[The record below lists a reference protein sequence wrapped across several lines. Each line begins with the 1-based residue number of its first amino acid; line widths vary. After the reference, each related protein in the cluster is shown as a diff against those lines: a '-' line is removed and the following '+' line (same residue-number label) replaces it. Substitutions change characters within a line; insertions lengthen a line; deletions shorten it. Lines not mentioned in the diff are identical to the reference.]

1 MVKKLIS
8 ELLGTFLLVFF
19 GCGAAVIFPQFAL
32 SVVQVDYLLVAL
44 TFGLVLMAIVYMF
57 GKVSGAHVNPAV
69 SIAMLIDGRMD
80 VLTFVGYVV
89 AQIIGGIAGAAALY
103 GVLGELTQLGA
114 NGFGTIQIL
123 DATGSALV
131 NTIEVKWLLALIIEA
146 ILTFVFVLVVL
157 SVTKKENSN
166 NGIVIGLTLALVHIF
181 GLPFTGTSVN
191 PARSIGPALFTG
203 GTALS
208 NVWVFIVGP
217 LVGGILAALLYRF
230 VLKEKEAKTP
240 VKAVAEIAEVEVEA
254 EEKPVAKKVVAKKAA
269 AKKSTK
275 KSK

>member
-44 TFGLVLMAIVYMF
+44 TFGLVLMAVVYMF
-57 GKVSGAHVNPAV
+57 GKVSGAHAV

-80 VLTFVGYVV
+80 VLTCVGYVV

-157 SVTKKENSN
+157 NVTKKENSN

-203 GTALS
+203 ETALS

-230 VLKEKEAKTP
+230 VLEEKEAKTP
-240 VKAVAEIAEVEVEA
+240 VKAVAAVAEVKV

-269 AKKSTK
+269 AKKSAK